1 MNALEIVNSLA
12 TTDRIIGE
20 TKMLLEKARYTED
33 GVAEVDHVFIN
44 DVYDHMRG
52 YKKLLLHILE
62 NTEV

>member
-1 MNALEIVNSLA
+1 MNALEIVNSL
-12 TTDRIIGE
+12 TTTE
-20 TKMLLEKARYTED
+20 KLMSEAKMYAERSRRTEE
-33 GVAEVDHVFIN
+33 GVTEIDHVFLN